1 MALKIEWVK
10 NFSLFFVIHNNTI
23 L

>member
-1 MALKIEWVK
+1 MGKEK
-10 NFSLFFVIHNNTI
+10 FFLVIHNNTI